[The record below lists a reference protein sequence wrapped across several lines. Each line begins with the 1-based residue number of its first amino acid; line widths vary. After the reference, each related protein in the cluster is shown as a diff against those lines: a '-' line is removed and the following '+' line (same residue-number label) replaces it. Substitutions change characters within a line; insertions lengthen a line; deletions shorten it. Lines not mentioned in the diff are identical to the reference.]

1 MDVSPSISSSAAPL
15 DAVWFAS
22 AASYYRLLNAD
33 TVDILYTPGINNWNG
48 FDSIQLRVVSAKA
61 EQPRDIDAYI
71 EKGMRY
77 FCNGLLE
84 NLSYRLSEP
93 EQLPEICETTL
104 AELCS
109 RSISGLLVLVFS
121 VESAKKIL
129 DEIRSSQIGNVDICY
144 SCVADSPV
152 CCNTVLLAPQLA
164 NLPAFGFSKVVFYDN
179 PPCSGGFTPNEFRFN
194 ASDAVHEQRLRQ
206 GRTAFCL
213 RSRFHGLQLQ
223 ACAVNSCCFTLFA
236 GGALR
241 QDVQQAERSCLLCA
255 VRRSG
260 IYRAWL
266 YRIHS
271 GRCTAEQQRNSACA
285 AVRQHFI
292 FRCRTF
298 AHAQFPGLGAG

>member
-1 MDVSPSISSSAAPL
+1 MQFGLLGPQVD
-15 DAVWFAS
+15 
-22 AASYYRLLNAD
+22 YRLLNAD

-61 EQPRDIDAYI
+61 EHRRDIDAYI

-164 NLPAFGFSKVVFYDN
+164 NLPGIRVQQGRFLRQSPLQRCLHCGFA
-179 PPCSGGFTPNEFRFN
+179 PNEFRFN

-223 ACAVNSCCFTLFA
+223 ACAVNSCCFTLFS

-241 QDVQQAERSCLLCA
+241 QDFQQAERSCLLCA

-271 GRCTAEQQRNSACA
+271 GRCAAEQQRNSACA

-298 AHAQFPGLGAG
+298 AHTQFPGLGAG